1 MEREKII
8 RERFK
13 VFQTLIGIGY
23 NTDKKILDLKV
34 EELVLKT
41 NMNRSDLAIAIGLKN
56 ALANDDSRHLFLG
69 DAHVIERDHNLGDEV
84 IRITLV
90 TAPFIYLVHL
100 LTLKQFDVVITE
112 DDTSDQK
119 DYRYALE
126 SLCGLG
132 TLAPLINSQT
142 ALLCDDIQDDH
153 ASDA

>member
-56 ALANDDSRHLFLG
+56 ALANR
-69 DAHVIERDHNLGDEV
+69 R
-84 IRITLV
+84 LV
-90 TAPFIYLVHL
+90 TF
-100 LTLKQFDVVITE
+100 
-112 DDTSDQK
+112 
-119 DYRYALE
+119 
-126 SLCGLG
+126 LCGLEEVDS
-132 TLAPLINSQT
+132 INK
-142 ALLCDDIQDDH
+142 
-153 ASDA
+153 

>member
-56 ALANDDSRHLFLG
+56 ALADK
-69 DAHVIERDHNLGDEV
+69 
-84 IRITLV
+84 RIV
-90 TAPFIYLVHL
+90 TF
-100 LTLKQFDVVITE
+100 
-112 DDTSDQK
+112 
-119 DYRYALE
+119 
-126 SLCGLG
+126 LCGMEEVK
-132 TLAPLINSQT
+132 PNNKE
-142 ALLCDDIQDDH
+142 
-153 ASDA
+153 

>member
-56 ALANDDSRHLFLG
+56 DLADKR
-69 DAHVIERDHNLGDEV
+69 
-84 IRITLV
+84 LV
-90 TAPFIYLVHL
+90 TF
-100 LTLKQFDVVITE
+100 
-112 DDTSDQK
+112 
-119 DYRYALE
+119 
-126 SLCGLG
+126 LCGMEEVK
-132 TLAPLINSQT
+132 PNNKE
-142 ALLCDDIQDDH
+142 
-153 ASDA
+153 